1 MISQADAAETSLV
14 NNEDI
19 EKHKFSKLIKKAIY
33 EDKLILE
40 EIDGKEWIFNPFNP
54 PVKLIIVGA
63 VHVAQSLSII
73 AENANFDVVIIDP
86 RGSIC
91 CSR

>member
-1 MISQADAAETSLV
+1 MISQADVAETSLV

-40 EIDGKEWIFNPFNP
+40 EIDGKEWIFNKHE
-54 PVKLIIVGA
+54 KLWVG
-63 VHVAQSLSII
+63 
-73 AENANFDVVIIDP
+73 
-86 RGSIC
+86 
-91 CSR
+91 CSRNTFFRLLPN